1 MLSKLHSIARPTP
14 DANMLLCACLQ
25 RRFGGWPHERGN
37 VRSSAS
43 VATLEGC
50 KLSHNVSG
58 VCLEAALHKTQLAI
72 VACAACLYCDETET
86 I

>member
-50 KLSHNVSG
+50 KLSHNNWIP
-58 VCLEAALHKTQLAI
+58 APNPI
-72 VACAACLYCDETET
+72 VIE
-86 I
+86 